1 MKHGPDISKL
11 AAVIGDPARAAMLS
25 ALMSGKALTSSELA
39 AEAGIGAATA
49 SSHLAKLLDAGLV
62 RVRAQGR
69 HRYWTLA
76 DAEVAQVLET
86 LMGLAAR
93 TMGRVRTGP
102 KGLTSKD
109 WAMRKARVCYD
120 HLAGDYGV
128 RLFSDLVEKDV
139 IVELDDGISLSENSR
154 RFIAEMGLSLKPGRP
169 LCRACLDW
177 SERRTHLA
185 GGLGAAL
192 LTRFFELGWAKR
204 DAPTRAVHFTAD
216 GERQFLLLTRCEA
229 PAASARRHEE
239 VHL

>member
-39 AEAGIGAATA
+39 AEAGVGAATA

-76 DAEVAQVLET
+76 DAEVAHVLET

-93 TMGRVRTGP
+93 TLGRVRIGP
-102 KGLTSKD
+102 KD
-109 WAMRKARVCYD
+109 VAMRKARVCYD

-128 RLFSDLVEKDV
+128 RLFSALLEKNV
-139 IVELDDGISLSENSR
+139 IVEMDDGISLGRNST
-154 RFIAEMGLSLKPGRP
+154 RFVTEMGLNLKPGRP
-169 LCRACLDW
+169 VCRACLDW

-192 LTRFFELGWAKR
+192 LTRFLDLGWARR
-204 DAPTRAVHFTAD
+204 DAATRAVHFTAD
-216 GERQFLLLTRCEA
+216 GERQFLLLTRRTDAILKREDSI
-229 PAASARRHEE
+229 PGHEK
-239 VHL
+239 VNL

>member
-25 ALMSGKALTSSELA
+25 ALMSDKALTSSELA
-39 AEAGIGAATA
+39 AEGGVTAATA
-49 SSHLAKLLDAGLV
+49 SSHLAKLQDGGLV

-76 DAEVAQVLET
+76 DAEVAHVLET

-93 TMGRVRTGP
+93 TQGRVRTGP
-102 KGLTSKD
+102 KD
-109 WAMRKARVCYD
+109 AAMRKARVCYN

-128 RLFSDLVEKDV
+128 RLFSAMIDKSV
-139 IVELDDGISLSENSR
+139 IVEMDNGVSLGGNAQP
-154 RFIAEMGLSLKPGRP
+154 FIAEMGLTLKPGRP
-169 LCRACLDW
+169 VCRACLDW

-185 GGLGAAL
+185 GGLGSAL
-192 LTRFFELGWAKR
+192 LSRFFDLGWAKR
-204 DAPTRAVHFTAD
+204 DPETRAVLFTAD
-216 GERQFLLLTRCEA
+216 GERQFLALTRPSEA
-229 PAASARRHEE
+229 PESLALGHEE